1 MTSRK
6 LSILALLAVI
16 AVVAGL
22 WLGGRQN
29 SPPSLE
35 SASLYPDLKKELNS
49 ITAVRI
55 VKAGDTP
62 TLEAKRADNGWVI
75 TDRHNYPADESKL
88 RKLITSLTEAKV
100 LEEKTS
106 NPESYKTLGV
116 EDIGA
121 AGAGGV
127 QLELDGL
134 KQPIKLI
141 VGKQAQGAQSQY
153 VRRAGEPKSWLIN
166 KSIDTSSSADQ
177 WLRKD
182 IIDVSADRI
191 QSAEVTVGTGKPY
204 SAAKKTRA
212 DADFT
217 VEGLP
222 KGKTLS
228 SPSAADSFA
237 TALAGL
243 TLSDVKPASE
253 VTDPPS
259 ARATIKTFD
268 GLVTEAAGWKKDDK
282 HFISLKTSYDASLAE
297 KFKVATADSEKK
309 DAAAP
314 ADASK
319 PADTTKKDP
328 APGTSEGAP
337 PAEDKAAEA
346 PKPAARNVEEESTKA
361 NAQLNGWVY
370 EIPAYKYDAIFKPL
384 DELIKK

>member
-6 LSILALLAVI
+6 LSILALVAVI

-22 WLGGRQN
+22 WLGGRQT
-29 SPPSLE
+29 SPPSIE
-35 SASLYPDLKKELNS
+35 SASLYPELKKELGE

-55 VKAGDTP
+55 VKAGGT
-62 TLEAKRADNGWVI
+62 TALEAKRGDNGWLI
-75 TDRHNYPADESKL
+75 TDRHNYPADDAKL
-88 RKLITSLTEAKV
+88 RKLLTSLTEAKV

-116 EDIGA
+116 EDISDA
-121 AGAGGV
+121 AAGGV
-127 QLELDGL
+127 QVELEGP
-134 KQPIKLI
+134 KQPVKLI

-177 WLRKD
+177 WLSKNV
-182 IIDVSADRI
+182 IDVAADRV
-191 QSAEVTVGTGKPY
+191 QSAEVTAGTGKPY

-212 DADFT
+212 DADFA
-217 VEGLP
+217 VDGLP

-228 SPSAADSFA
+228 SPSAADNFA

-253 VTDPPS
+253 VADAPS

-268 GLVTEAAGWKKDDK
+268 GLVTEVTGWKKDDK
-282 HFISLKTSYDASLAE
+282 HFVALKTSYDASLAD
-297 KFKVATADSEKK
+297 KFKVATADADKK
-309 DAAAP
+309 DAPA
-314 ADASK
+314 ADA
-319 PADTTKKDP
+319 TKKDATP
-328 APGTSEGAP
+328 SESEGAP
-337 PAEDKAAEA
+337 PAADKAVDAA
-346 PKPAARNVEEESTKA
+346 AKPAAPNVDEESTKA

-370 EIPAYKYDAIFKPL
+370 EIPAYKYEAIFKPL

>member
-6 LSILALLAVI
+6 LSILGLIAVLAVI
-16 AVVAGL
+16 AGV
-22 WLGGRQN
+22 WLAGRQT
-29 SPPSLE
+29 SPPSIE
-35 SASLYPDLKKELNS
+35 SAALYPDLKSELAS
-49 ITAVRI
+49 ITALRI
-55 VKAGDTP
+55 VKAGGQP
-62 TLEAKRADNGWVI
+62 ALEVRRGDNGWTVAE
-75 TDRHNYPADESKL
+75 RHDFPADEAKL

-106 NPESYKTLGV
+106 NPESYKALGV
-116 EDIGA
+116 EDVSDA
-121 AGAGGV
+121 AAGGV
-127 QLELDGL
+127 QIELDGP

-153 VRRAGEPKSWLIN
+153 VRRAGEPKSWLVN

-182 IIDVSADRI
+182 IIDVSADRV
-191 QSAEVTVGTGKPY
+191 QSAEVTIDKSKPY

-212 DADFT
+212 DADFA

-222 KGKTLS
+222 KGKALS
-228 SPSAADSFA
+228 SPSAADNFA

-259 ARATIKTFD
+259 ARTTIKTFD
-268 GLVTEAAGWKKDDK
+268 GLVTEVTGWQKDDK
-282 HFISLKTSYDASLAE
+282 HYVALKTSYDAALAD
-297 KFKVATADSEKK
+297 KFKVATADAEKK
-309 DAAAP
+309 DPP
-314 ADASK
+314 AS
-319 PADTTKKDP
+319 
-328 APGTSEGAP
+328 GEGAP
-337 PAEDKAAEA
+337 PAD
-346 PKPAARNVEEESTKA
+346 KPADAAATPATRNVAEESTKA
-361 NAQLNGWVY
+361 NAQANGWVY